1 MLQERRTPD
10 MTAAIIEA
18 SGLTKTFGRTRAL
31 DGLNLSITG
40 AGVLALLGPNGAG
53 KTSFVNAALGLIRPS
68 HGELRLFGAKPG
80 SRPVRQRIGVMMQDA
95 DLPDRLTARELIGLF
110 ASYYPSPLAVERVIE
125 RCALST
131 FADARYG
138 RLSGGQKR
146 RVQFALALI
155 GGPDLIFLDEP
166 TTGLDTEARR
176 GLWEI
181 VREAADE
188 GARVILTTHYLEE
201 ADALADRV
209 AVIHQGRL
217 IADDDAAALR
227 TKVGGSLIRCATNLT
242 VEQLDRLPQ
251 VREARR
257 SGRFAE
263 LIAADA
269 VAPLKALFEL
279 DDKVTDLTVRTPSLE
294 EAFDAL
300 IAPQEET
307 PS

>member
-1 MLQERRTPD
+1 

-18 SGLTKTFGRTRAL
+18 SGLIKTYGRTRAL
-31 DGLNLSITG
+31 DGLTLSITG

-53 KTSFVNAALGLIRPS
+53 KTSFVNAALGLIRPTK
-68 HGELRLFGAKPG
+68 GELRLFGAKPG

-110 ASYYPSPLAVERVIE
+110 ASYYPHPHPVEVIIE
-125 RCALST
+125 RCDLGA

-155 GGPDLIFLDEP
+155 GDPELIFLDEP
-166 TTGLDTEARR
+166 TTGLDTDARR

-181 VREAADE
+181 VRGAADQ
-188 GARVILTTHYLEE
+188 GAQVILTTHYLEE

-209 AVIHQGRL
+209 AVIHQGRI

-227 TKVGGSLIRCATNLT
+227 AKVGGSVIRCATPMPLD
-242 VEQLDRLPQ
+242 QLKALPQ
-251 VREARR
+251 VRQARR

-263 LIAADA
+263 LVAADA
-269 VAPLKALFEL
+269 VAPLKALFDL
-279 DDKVTDLTVRTPSLE
+279 DATVTDLTVHTPSLE
-294 EAFDAL
+294 DAFDAL

>member
-1 MLQERRTPD
+1 

-18 SGLTKTFGRTRAL
+18 SGLTKTYGRTTAL
-31 DGLNLSITG
+31 DGLDLSIEG
-40 AGVLALLGPNGAG
+40 AGVMALLGPNGAG
-53 KTSFVNAALGLIRPS
+53 KTSFVNAALGLISPS
-68 HGELRLFGAKPG
+68 KGGLRVFGAKPG
-80 SRPVRQRIGVMMQDA
+80 AFRARQRTGVMMQDA

-110 ASYYPSPLAVERVIE
+110 ASYYPSPLTVEAVIE
-125 RCALST
+125 RCALT
-131 FADARYG
+131 DFANARYG

-155 GGPDLIFLDEP
+155 GDPDLIFLDEP
-166 TTGLDTEARR
+166 TTGLDADARR
-176 GLWEI
+176 GLWAI
-181 VREAADE
+181 VREAADQ

-209 AVIHQGRL
+209 AVINHGRI
-217 IADDDAAALR
+217 IADDHAAALR
-227 TKVGGSLIRCATNLT
+227 TKVGGSVIRCATRLALD
-242 VEQLDRLPQ
+242 QLERLPQ
-251 VREARR
+251 VRQARR

-269 VAPLKALFEL
+269 VAPLKALFDL
-279 DDKVTDLTVRTPSLE
+279 DAEVTDLTVRSPSLE

-300 IAPQEET
+300 VAPQTEM